1 MRRNGNNRKPSIKEN
16 KFKQLQENLGF
27 HFKDENLLKQAFT
40 HSSYVNEH
48 RRKPYEDNER
58 LEFLGDAVL
67 ELTISKYLY
76 QKYPMMSEGELT
88 KLRAAIVCEPSLV
101 AFANSLSYGEYV
113 LLGKGEEMTG
123 GRERPAMLA
132 DVFEAYIGALYL
144 DQGLEPVVQ
153 FLKNVVFPK
162 IDEGAFSHVM
172 DYKSQLQELIQRD
185 AIGVLQYKI
194 LQEKGPAHN
203 REFVSTVSLN
213 GEELGLWN
221 RKVQKRSGAA
231 CCRACIDRF
240 KRKKLNKIVEQ

>member
-1 MRRNGNNRKPSIKEN
+1 MRRNGNNHQLSVKEQ
-16 KFKQLQENLGF
+16 KFKQLQDRLGIQF
-27 HFKDENLLKQAFT
+27 SQVKLLKQAFT

-48 RRKPYEDNER
+48 RRKLYEDNER

-67 ELTISKYLY
+67 ELTVSKYLFK
-76 QKYPMMSEGELT
+76 KYPMMSEGELT

-101 AFANSLSYGEYV
+101 MFANQLGFGEFV

-132 DVFEAYIGALYL
+132 DVFESFIGALYL
-144 DQGLEPVVQ
+144 DSGLEQVVE
-153 FLKNVVFPK
+153 FLRKVVFPK

-185 AIGVLQYKI
+185 SSGTIQYKI

-203 REFVSTVSLN
+203 REFVSIVLLN
-213 GEELGLWN
+213 GEKLGSGSGKSKKEAEQHAAERALN
-221 RKVQKRSGAA
+221 VLRQKRS
-231 CCRACIDRF
+231 
-240 KRKKLNKIVEQ
+240 

>member
-1 MRRNGNNRKPSIKEN
+1 MRRNGNNHQLSVKEQ
-16 KFKQLQENLGF
+16 KFKQLQDRLGIQF
-27 HFKDENLLKQAFT
+27 SQVKLLKQAFT

-48 RRKPYEDNER
+48 RRKLYEDNER

-67 ELTISKYLY
+67 ELTVSKYLFK
-76 QKYPMMSEGELT
+76 KYPMMSEGELT

-101 AFANSLSYGEYV
+101 MFANQLGFGEFV

-132 DVFEAYIGALYL
+132 DVFESFIGALYL
-144 DQGLEPVVQ
+144 DSGLEPVVE
-153 FLKNVVFPK
+153 FLRKVVFPK

-185 AIGVLQYKI
+185 SSGTIQYKI

-203 REFVSTVSLN
+203 REFVSIVLLN
-213 GEELGLWN
+213 GEKLGSGSGKSKKEAEQHAAERALN
-221 RKVQKRSGAA
+221 VLRQKRS
-231 CCRACIDRF
+231 
-240 KRKKLNKIVEQ
+240 

>member
-1 MRRNGNNRKPSIKEN
+1 MRRNGNNRKPSMKDN

-123 GRERPAMLA
+123 GENDLPCLRMYSKPTL
-132 DVFEAYIGALYL
+132 VLCT
-144 DQGLEPVVQ
+144 
-153 FLKNVVFPK
+153 
-162 IDEGAFSHVM
+162 
-172 DYKSQLQELIQRD
+172 LIKD
-185 AIGVLQYKI
+185 
-194 LQEKGPAHN
+194 
-203 REFVSTVSLN
+203 
-213 GEELGLWN
+213 
-221 RKVQKRSGAA
+221 
-231 CCRACIDRF
+231 
-240 KRKKLNKIVEQ
+240 